1 MITIKAIVN
10 IAAKIQCPGPTSI
23 IICKY
28 ANRFRNIVFQFKLKT
43 KQTHNMKKHLL
54 LLALVIIGNAAFSQQ
69 RLVFSESFSQA
80 SCGPCATQNPAF
92 KALLEAN
99 SSKIVAIKYQV
110 SWPGFDPMYNH
121 NPSEIDSRV
130 SYYGIT
136 GVPDRVLDG
145 ENINVTQSL
154 IDTRYAVPSPINL
167 TMTHTLSADFS
178 SANVSVTIDA
188 PSAWSASN
196 TVLQVAM
203 VEKKISF
210 ASAPGSN
217 GEKDFYDVMR
227 KMLPNANGTP
237 VDMSNFTNEN
247 GTQTFTFN
255 NVAIPSYIYDLSQ
268 VRFIAWVQ
276 NNTSKEVYQAAI
288 TEPELLPNYGVISN
302 LNLAN
307 NYSCEN
313 QLTGVTATIKN
324 DGNTV
329 INTATVNYRIDNGA
343 VQTYDFNGSIAVG
356 GTADVTLP
364 AANTTSGSHVL
375 TVFLNN
381 INGSGST
388 NPLGTTTTT
397 FATISAPGSTGNF
410 LQNFANSSFPYA
422 NYYLASPSGNN
433 WDRVTANTGSL
444 RYNNYTYTAGSV
456 GEVYLAPIDL
466 SSISNKAMSFD
477 VAYRQY
483 QAENDRLQVLVS
495 SDCGANWSNLF
506 DKEGAG
512 LKTQEPATSPFTPA
526 SSSQWRTESVDLNN
540 FASANKIII
549 KFKATSDYGN
559 NLFIDNIN
567 IGTVGV
573 EIVDNLENAV
583 SVYPNPSNEM
593 AFVRFTTNSTEN
605 IQITLVNTLGQVVY
619 NQSYG
624 TLGLGDQMLSFYTS
638 DLTSGIYLVNLKVGE
653 QTITKRLTVTH

>member
-1 MITIKAIVN
+1 MKRKLLI
-10 IAAKIQCPGPTSI
+10 SI
-23 IICKY
+23 L
-28 ANRFRNIVFQFKLKT
+28 VFG
-43 KQTHNMKKHLL
+43 
-54 LLALVIIGNAAFSQQ
+54 ASIGFAQQ

-80 SCGPCATQNPAF
+80 SCGPCASQNPAF
-92 KALLEAN
+92 KTLLEAN
-99 SSKIVAIKYQV
+99 TGKIIAIKYQV
-110 SWPGFDPMYNH
+110 SWPGFDPMYNQ
-121 NPSEIDSRV
+121 NPAEIDSRV

-145 ENINVTQSL
+145 VNTDVTQTA
-154 IDTRYAVPSPINL
+154 INNRYAVPSPINL
-167 TMTHTLSADFS
+167 TMTHTLTADFS
-178 SANVSVTIDA
+178 AANVSVTIDA
-188 PSAWSASN
+188 PAAWNESN

-203 VEKKISF
+203 VEKRISF

-276 NNTSKEVYQAAI
+276 NNTNKEVYQAAI
-288 TEPELLPNYGVISN
+288 TEPALLPNYGVVSN
-302 LNLAN
+302 LNVAN
-307 NYSCEN
+307 NYTCEN
-313 QLTGVTATIKN
+313 QLTGVTATLRN

-329 INTATVNYRIDNGA
+329 INSATVNYKIDNGA
-343 VQTYDFNGSIAVG
+343 VQTFDFTGSIAVG
-356 GTADVTLP
+356 GTADVSLP
-364 AANTTSGSHVL
+364 ATNTTSGSHVL
-375 TVFLNN
+375 SVFLNN

-388 NPLGTTTTT
+388 NALGTTTTT
-397 FATISAPGSTGNF
+397 FATISAPGSSGNF

-422 NYYLASPSGNN
+422 NYYLASPGGNN
-433 WDRVTANTGSL
+433 WDRVSANTGSI
-444 RYNNYTYTAGSV
+444 RYNNYSYLAGSV

-483 QAENDRLQVLVS
+483 QAENDRLQVLAS
-495 SDCGANWSNLF
+495 TDCGANWSNLF
-506 DKEGAG
+506 DKEGDD
-512 LKTQEPATSPFTPA
+512 LKTQNPATAPFTPA
-526 SSSQWRTESVDLNN
+526 AASQWRTETVDLNN
-540 FASANKIII
+540 FATANKLII

-559 NLFIDNIN
+559 NLFVDNIN

-593 AFVRFTTNSTEN
+593 AFIRFETNSNEIVQLN
-605 IQITLVNTLGQVVY
+605 VVSALGQVVY
-619 NQSYG
+619 SQSYG
-624 TLGLGDQMLSFYTS
+624 KLALGSQTLSFYTS
-638 DLTSGIYLVNLKVGE
+638 DLASGVYLINLKVGE
-653 QTITKRLTVTH
+653 QTITKRLTVSH